1 MIYQPQNLQ
10 KLKVSLDGLKDN
22 QLQYQ
27 IATNNKI
34 ISYEL
39 FIYNLDN
46 SLFYDSKKI
55 DLKPNLYNNDVL
67 TIPLPPSIK
76 LVNGTNY
83 RYSLRLWQ
91 DFLDIEVS
99 KGKIQSLNSQTKF
112 NIVPNVNIKQGMYV
126 GISGEAKQI
135 TSYNS
140 TSGEVVIE
148 SAFSKA
154 IQEGTDY
161 AIVSDFIDQFPE
173 ENLYIRNYPQ
183 VYITNVQTIN
193 TKSYTFKGIYI
204 QQQNVPITSYTFN
217 IYQDLGE
224 LDDKRLLMT
233 YTNNSANIECYY
245 DGFLNGQNYLIELI
259 TLNEFHIEAK
269 TELFSFT
276 AQYDT
281 PAYLEKPQIEYVES
295 RNANKI
301 QFQAD
306 MLIPISTQYLGVIT
320 GNILSKVNDTY
331 FVVNQNLNIEAGDTI
346 IINHYNKATVLSY
359 DSASGTLITNSFVNA
374 PNVGDSFYINK
385 QQQDGENGLNILTDT
400 PYRRVNSAELN
411 SSLVFDGNSIPQGII
426 NDFPEEFQFT
436 TQLKFDENFINQ
448 IHNNKYGYTSIIDI
462 NCDNYNCIGLKI
474 GVRKTDLITLIPSSE
489 VYDKLSNIEQSNE
502 VVYLT
507 NGLDFDKQQFLI
519 FRDYNNYVAE
529 IASYEKDTNKI
540 TFVNPLPFIPTK
552 GACVY
557 APFSIITPFV
567 SGVKDV
573 WLLQEFENLLEHT
586 WWDDKDSWNDNK
598 YWRETGDFISLVS
611 SIWWKIQVRSDVN
624 GSSVRIEQGGV

>member
-67 TIPLPPSIK
+67 TIPLPSSIK

-331 FVVNQNLNIEAGDTI
+331 LVVNQNLNIEAGDTI

>member
-331 FVVNQNLNIEAGDTI
+331 LVVNQNLNIEAGDTI